1 MAQGS
6 KLRDIIKGIVKET
19 IEEMQNE
26 TNNADPESG
35 VISAVNDDGTVTV
48 STQSGFY
55 QSVGTPT
62 VRTLGEQVVV
72 ITADGQKVAI

>member
-6 KLRDIIKGIVKET
+6 KLRDLVKQIAQEV
-19 IEEMQNE
+19 IAEMQND
-26 TNNADPESG
+26 TNNADPIAG
-35 VISAVNDDGTVTV
+35 VISAVNDDGTVAV
-48 STQSGFY
+48 STANGIF

-72 ITADGQKVAI
+72 VTADGQKVAL